1 MHQWVLNIEVL
12 RVVEDGDLL
21 VIRSGGLLLDLVGSV
36 WRDRDGR
43 EVDWRILLRVTAEWG
58 LDGGRHCD

>member
-1 MHQWVLNIEVL
+1 MHQWVLDIEVL

-21 VIRSGGLLLDLVGSV
+21 VAGSGGLLLGLVGSV
-36 WRDRDGR
+36 WRDWDGG
-43 EVDWRILLRVTAEWG
+43 EVDWRILLRVTTEWG